1 MAKAKQQT
9 TTEMMVEL
17 AKMFVSTDN
26 AEPAE
31 LQAADKK
38 VGKTKE
44 RRLEWAVNFAQQ
56 SPDIMPK
63 ADVYNSNLELALF
76 LYPPL
81 ALTKE
86 PVRYNASSFIDP
98 TRIPELKERFPKHI
112 KAAALAAALL
122 PLASVAA
129 TPASAQST
137 FCASGGVCGFVFN
150 DANNNGIQDAG
161 ETGIHH
167 EGWQHRLEPRAA
179 QPQYRQAGGSHRS
192 RSPCRLVRGDEQLSV
207 GGVPNWRGEV
217 GADAVT
223 L

>member
-56 SPDIMPK
+56 SPDIMTK

-86 PVRYNASSFIDP
+86 PVRYNASSFINP
-98 TRIPELKERFPKHI
+98 TRIPELKERFLKHI
-112 KAAALAAALL
+112 KAAATGMGFSF
-122 PLASVAA
+122 PVSHSCINVDE
-129 TPASAQST
+129 
-137 FCASGGVCGFVFN
+137 SGISYHIT
-150 DANNNGIQDAG
+150 AMAG
-161 ETGIHH
+161 TKEYF
-167 EGWQHRLEPRAA
+167 AA
-179 QPQYRQAGGSHRS
+179 QLEHAELTLAQLIGQHWGYIGFCDPKKHGCGRYFLKSRSDREFCSKTCVNRSTTYRQ
-192 RSPCRLVRGDEQLSV
+192 RGKE
-207 GGVPNWRGEV
+207 P
-217 GADAVT
+217 AA
-223 L
+223 